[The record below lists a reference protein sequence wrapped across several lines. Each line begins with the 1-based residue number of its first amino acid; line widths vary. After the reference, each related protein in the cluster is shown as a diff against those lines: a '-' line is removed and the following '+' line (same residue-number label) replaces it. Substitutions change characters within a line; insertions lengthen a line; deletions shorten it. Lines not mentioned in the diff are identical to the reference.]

1 MSNGKLNQI
10 KHFRNSIIM
19 NLLNLF
25 LNNFQNLQIVRVN
38 NLETYQSIFGVNQE
52 ICGNKDAKTM
62 K

>member
-10 KHFRNSIIM
+10 KHFRNSIIR

-25 LNNFQNLQIVRVN
+25 LNNCQNLQIVRVN
-38 NLETYQSIFGVNQE
+38 NLETYQSIFGVTSE
-52 ICGNKDAKTM
+52 ICENKDAKTM